1 MPFNRSDE
9 VRQVEIPRRLSHISA
24 SLHKVRVETQCLL
37 GPSSLGRTQQWL
49 RGT

>member
-1 MPFNRSDE
+1 MLFNRSDE

-24 SLHKVRVETQCLL
+24 SLFKDRVVTQHLL
-37 GPSSLGRTQQWL
+37 GPSSLGGTQLWC